1 MKRTLSEY
9 MGIGVK
15 GLAMGL
21 VEPLPGISGGTVAFV
36 TGVYEEFLG
45 TIKGAF
51 PALKQLLGKKPFVQR
66 IADFWAA
73 VNGNFIVALG
83 AGMGVGVVSI
93 VKVANY
99 MRMNHTSL
107 FAAFIFG
114 LIVASIVLVYK
125 KVEKWTWVCY
135 LLALVGFGL
144 ASQLPVQ
151 SLLPIQSLEGDV
163 PLIPLGYMFI
173 YSCVAACAFLLP
185 GTSGSFFL
193 VILGAYGTLLDSID
207 KFLVPYLAVIGAG
220 MLTGMVAFSSFLSWL
235 LKRYHDWTV
244 AMMTGF
250 IVGSL
255 RIIWP
260 WKAGVAPDVRNVLPQ
275 MDAAFVW
282 AVLACVVGV
291 AIVLGIDFAAK
302 RLKDGN

>member
-9 MGIGVK
+9 VGIGVK

-51 PALKQLLGKKPFVQR
+51 PALRQLLGKKPFVQR
-66 IADFWAA
+66 VTDFWTA
-73 VNGNFIVALG
+73 VNGNFAVALG
-83 AGMGVGVVSI
+83 LGMAMGVVLVA
-93 VKVANY
+93 KVANY
-99 MRMNHTSL
+99 MLENHVVVFSS
-107 FAAFIFG
+107 FIFG
-114 LIVASIVLVYK
+114 LIAASVVLVYK
-125 KVEKWTWVCY
+125 KVGKWTWACY
-135 LLALVGFGL
+135 ALGILGFVLACL
-144 ASQLPVQ
+144 LPVQ
-151 SLLPIQSLEGDV
+151 PMKGETIV
-163 PLIPLGYMFI
+163 PLHWMFV

-193 VILGAYGTLLDSID
+193 VLLGAYYTLTNSIATFD
-207 KFLVPYLAVIGAG
+207 VKYLVVIGAG

-260 WKAGVAPDVRNVLPQ
+260 WKTAEVPVCNVLPQ
-275 MDAAFVW
+275 MDA
-282 AVLACVVGV
+282 V
-291 AIVLGIDFAAK
+291 ATFLIV
-302 RLKDGN
+302 